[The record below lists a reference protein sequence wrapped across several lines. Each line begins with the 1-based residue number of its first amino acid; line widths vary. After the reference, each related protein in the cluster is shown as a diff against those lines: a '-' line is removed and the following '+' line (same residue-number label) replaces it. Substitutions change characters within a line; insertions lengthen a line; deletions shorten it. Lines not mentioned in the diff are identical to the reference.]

1 MSLFI
6 FIFFSVEVQVD
17 PHLKS
22 LHLTLAYQFDVSQKE
37 TLKSLIKSTINPS
50 TPCLWELKLYSREAT
65 ATNKQVILIDLIAY
79 FIIYNFANKI
89 KVCVYFRFIKLCMH
103 MFHKLLMN

>member
-1 MSLFI
+1 MFNLWLLFFLVGI
-6 FIFFSVEVQVD
+6 QVN

-37 TLKSLIKSTINPS
+37 TLKSLIKSTINAS

-65 ATNKQVILIDLIAY
+65 AANKQVTFNYLILKYY
-79 FIIYNFANKI
+79 FCIISYS
-89 KVCVYFRFIKLCMH
+89 LH
-103 MFHKLLMN
+103 L